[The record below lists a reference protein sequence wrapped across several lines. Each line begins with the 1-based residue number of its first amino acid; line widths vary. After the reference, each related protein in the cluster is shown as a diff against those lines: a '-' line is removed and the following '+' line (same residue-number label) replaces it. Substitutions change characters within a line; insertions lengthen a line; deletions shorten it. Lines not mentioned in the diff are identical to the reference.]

1 MNKRLGARSIARTA
15 AIYLATLAA
24 TTALTGVF
32 AAPAVADP
40 EPSTPS
46 STAPT
51 TSEAPSSSTAPEPSV
66 PPAESLPPAK
76 PNPPAVP
83 VAQRGQAEVSLIFE
97 KPSFQTDEDVRFTF
111 KVKNIGS
118 ARVVGLQ
125 VAHHITGPTDLN
137 IPPGP
142 APKWPGWGQLGSR
155 PGVTLEP
162 GATFEV
168 KVAGQIR
175 DIEKDTA
182 VVRGFV
188 HDETGFG
195 IGEFDSN
202 VPITKVAGRA
212 EGIVF
217 GDKNGNG
224 RPDDGEQ
231 LAGAAITLQY
241 ANGPTKYTATSDAN
255 GRIHF
260 GSIPAARYYLGGDVI
275 KGWLFPWEVIQIR
288 PDGKE
293 LLIRGAPPLNGALKA
308 SVAFS
313 RYDYKK
319 GQLARLT
326 VTLSNS
332 GSIPLTGIVAEC
344 NRIGDPH
351 SVGGGAGWG
360 PLSYFANGVTIAPGQ
375 TRTFAVS
382 DPVPDAAFNR
392 GYMSVACDFGYR
404 GVDLDNHVEAHD
416 KAPVSGGKATVR
428 GFVFHNLG
436 EGKPLK
442 GLAGV
447 KVVLVSEGDCPVV
460 GEQTTDADGNF
471 EFHNVAP
478 GPNYWLYLLPP
489 QGWRTKGDNPQST
502 IVTGPVEQ
510 PDRRWIGVEPGE
522 APLPTVPT
530 QVPNCG
536 VTATPAAPT
545 PGTPGLASG
554 QSGNN
559 TGLAGTGADVLGL
572 GAFALVA
579 LALGAGL
586 VFGSHRRRLAG

>member
-1 MNKRLGARSIARTA
+1 VNKRLGARSVARTA
-15 AIYLATLAA
+15 AISLATLAV

-40 EPSTPS
+40 EPSTPI

-51 TSEAPSSSTAPEPSV
+51 TSEAPSSSSAPEPSV
-66 PPAESLPPAK
+66 PPAESSPPEA
-76 PNPPAVP
+76 PNPPAAP
-83 VAQRGQAEVSLIFE
+83 AARRGQAEVSLIFE

-118 ARVVGLQ
+118 ARVAGLQ

-195 IGEFDSN
+195 IGEFDSD

-212 EGIVF
+212 EGVVF

-231 LAGAAITLQY
+231 LADIPLTLQY
-241 ANGPTKYTATSDAN
+241 ANGPSKYAATSDAN
-255 GRIHF
+255 GRIDF
-260 GSIPAARYYLGGDVI
+260 GDVPAAKYYLGGDVI

-288 PDGKE
+288 QGGKD

-308 SVAFS
+308 SVAFN

-332 GSIPLTGIVAEC
+332 GSIPLTGIVSEC
-344 NRIGDPH
+344 NRNGDAH

-382 DPVPDAAFNR
+382 DPVPDAAFDR
-392 GYMSVACDFGYR
+392 GFMSVACDFGYR
-404 GVDLDNHVEAHD
+404 GVDLDNHVQARD
-416 KAPVSGGKATVR
+416 KAPVSGAKAA
-428 GFVFHNLG
+428 VFGDVVHNPG
-436 EGKPLK
+436 QGKPRQ

-447 KVVLVSEGDCPVV
+447 KVVLVSDGVCPVV
-460 GEQTTDADGNF
+460 GEQTTDAKGHF
-471 EFHNVAP
+471 EFHNVVP
-478 GPNYWLYLLPP
+478 GPEYQLYLLPP
-489 QGWRTKGDNPQST
+489 QGWRIKHGNPTS
-502 IVTGPVEQ
+502 ILVMGPADKPAQVE
-510 PDRRWIGVEPGE
+510 IEAEPGE

-536 VTATPAAPT
+536 ATATPAPP
-545 PGTPGLASG
+545 PGTPGSAGG
-554 QSGNN
+554 QSGNT
-559 TGLAGTGADVLGL
+559 TGLASTGADVLGL

-586 VFGSHRRRLAG
+586 VFGSRRRRRPAG